1 MSPIQAF
8 PWLQIGMVISKMLT
22 FISPINSCISSHRE
36 SWKKMTKICMN
47 PFEFSTLSVTG
58 EKSWRHFSIEW
69 NPIFSLQ
76 CAFSFQQCLLPP
88 LKTYHVGFAPAQQ
101 LSQWEWR
108 SKEGGGNTGYWKVQ
122 ILFFIASP
130 IKDNPGWLQKLLSFR
145 YQKPNQIPI
154 VGTVSNPEFEPN
166 QISATLNQS
175 RMRTGQ
181 ASILVK
187 VIKMS
192 KY

>member
-1 MSPIQAF
+1 MLSCSSWFAKMELWVHTISQSKVYLTRVSLGYCVFIFLRNQIVFDQVLLCKKIFWKTKQRQEGVWHEKMSPIQAF

-76 CAFSFQQCLLPP
+76 YAFSFQQCLLP
-88 LKTYHVGFAPAQQ
+88 L
-101 LSQWEWR
+101 
-108 SKEGGGNTGYWKVQ
+108 
-122 ILFFIASP
+122 
-130 IKDNPGWLQKLLSFR
+130 
-145 YQKPNQIPI
+145 
-154 VGTVSNPEFEPN
+154 
-166 QISATLNQS
+166 
-175 RMRTGQ
+175 
-181 ASILVK
+181 
-187 VIKMS
+187 
-192 KY
+192 

>member
-1 MSPIQAF
+1 MEPWVHTISQSKVYLTRVSLEYCAFIFPRNQIVFDQGLLCKRIFWGTKQREEGVWHEKMSPIQAF

-47 PFEFSTLSVTG
+47 PFEFSTLSATG
-58 EKSWRHFSIEW
+58 EKSWRHFGIEW

-76 CAFSFQQCLLPP
+76 YAFSFQQCLLPP

-130 IKDNPGWLQKLLSFR
+130 INCIF
-145 YQKPNQIPI
+145 
-154 VGTVSNPEFEPN
+154 
-166 QISATLNQS
+166 A
-175 RMRTGQ
+175 
-181 ASILVK
+181 
-187 VIKMS
+187 
-192 KY
+192 